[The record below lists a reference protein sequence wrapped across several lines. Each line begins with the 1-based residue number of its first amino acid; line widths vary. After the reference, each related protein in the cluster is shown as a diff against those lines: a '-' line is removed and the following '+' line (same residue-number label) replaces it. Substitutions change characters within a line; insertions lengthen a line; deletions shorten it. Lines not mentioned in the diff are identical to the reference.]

1 MRDQGFISGSDLDSK
16 RVAQPKKKFRLSLST
31 SIFLGL
37 ILGIMCGIFFGEDC
51 SFLAPLGDVFLGLM
65 KMSIMPYI
73 MVSLIVGIGS
83 LSKEQAKLLLAKGG
97 LWFVL
102 LITISI
108 AVILLIPLS
117 FPTLTTASFFS
128 KSMLQPREGVD
139 FIRLFIPSNPFQSL
153 VNSFIPAIVLFS
165 IAIGVALM
173 GLKNKQNLIQPLA
186 TLSQALTKI
195 AKFVIKLAPLG
206 IFGIAASAAG
216 TVTLEELGRLQAYF
230 LSFIVT
236 AILLVFWI
244 LPTVVTTF
252 TPFSYR
258 DVLKFYKDALITAFA
273 TDSLFIV
280 LPLLIENSKELFK
293 KYKMKDEESAF
304 VSDIVIPISFNFP
317 LIGRLMSLLFVFFTA
332 WFYGSPIPV
341 MEYPKL
347 VVAGFVSL
355 FSKTYIALPFLLDI
369 LHIPTDIFELY
380 HLTQI
385 LNGRFATLV
394 STVHLL
400 VLTILVMAAIQKV
413 ISFRPKKFV
422 LNVGMSLALV
432 ALSIIGI
439 RSFLGYSLN
448 DEYTK
453 DKVIASMQLLEKHA
467 QTIVHTSVPTSQPE
481 SLAGQSALDRIR
493 ANGVIR
499 VGYSKGW
506 IPFSYFNQN
515 DELVGFDVEMAHILA
530 KELNVDLEFIPTD
543 FETVDEQLN
552 SGIVDIIMAGVPKTT
567 RFMKRL
573 RFSDS
578 YLDLTLAIAVEDHRR
593 REFQSIEKIQ
603 RMRDLKIGI
612 PFGDRY
618 YNEKLKR
625 ILPSAEIVILDSV
638 EEFFQEKRNDLD
650 ALIVSAEGG
659 SAWTL
664 IYPQYQIVIPE
675 SVDYVQPVGYP
686 IPKGDPDL
694 VNFINGWLEFKKK
707 DGTIDRLYNYWI
719 LGIGAE
725 DKGHRWSIIRDVL
738 HWVD

>member
-1 MRDQGFISGSDLDSK
+1 MAHSK
-16 RVAQPKKKFRLSLST
+16 RKLRLSLST

-37 ILGIMCGIFFGEDC
+37 ILGILCGILFGEYC

-83 LSKEQAKLLLAKGG
+83 LSKEQAKVLLAKGG

-102 LITISI
+102 LIIISI

-117 FPTLTTASFFS
+117 FPALTTASFFS
-128 KSMLQPREGVD
+128 KSMIQPREGVD
-139 FIRLFIPSNPFQSL
+139 LVQLFIPSNPFQSL

-173 GLKNKQNLIQPLA
+173 GLKNKQSLIQPLA

-206 IFGIAASAAG
+206 IFAIAASAAG
-216 TVTLEELGRLQAYF
+216 TVTLEELGRLQAYI

-280 LPLLIENSKELFK
+280 LPLLIENSKELFNE
-293 KYKMKDEESAF
+293 YRMKAEESAF

-347 VVAGFVSL
+347 VIAGFVSL

-369 LHIPTDIFELY
+369 LRIPADIFELY

-400 VLTILVMAAIQKV
+400 VLTILIMAAIQQV
-413 ISFRPKKFV
+413 ITFKPKKFV
-422 LNVGMSLALV
+422 LNVGMSLALIV
-432 ALSIIGI
+432 ISIIGI
-439 RSFLGYSLN
+439 RTFLGYTLS

-453 DKVIASMQLLEKHA
+453 DKVITKMQLLERHT
-467 QTIVHTSVPTSQPE
+467 QTVVHTSVPTSQPE
-481 SLAGQSALDRIR
+481 SIAGQSALDRIR
-493 ANGVIR
+493 AKGVIR
-499 VGYSKGW
+499 VGYSEGW
-506 IPFSYFNQN
+506 LPFCYFNQN
-515 DELVGFDVEMAHILA
+515 QELVGFDIEMAHILA
-530 KELNVDLEFIPTD
+530 KELNVSLEFIPTGT
-543 FETVDEQLN
+543 ETMNEHLD
-552 SGIVDIIMAGVPKTT
+552 SGMVDIIMSGVPKTP
-567 RFMKRL
+567 RSMERL
-573 RFSDS
+573 RLSDS
-578 YLDLTLAIAVEDHRR
+578 YLDLTLAIAVEDYRR
-593 REFQSIEKIQ
+593 REFQSLGKIQ
-603 RMRDLKIGI
+603 RMSDLRIGV
-612 PFGDRY
+612 PLKDQY
-618 YNEKLKR
+618 YYEELKR
-625 ILPSAEIVILDSV
+625 VLPSAEIIMLESP
-638 EEFFQEKRNDLD
+638 EEFFQGKRDDLD
-650 ALIVSAEGG
+650 ALVVSAEGG

-664 IYPQYQIVIPE
+664 IYPGYQIVIPE
-675 SVDYVQPVGYP
+675 SVDTVQPVGYP
-686 IPKGDPDL
+686 IPKGDLDL
-694 VNFINGWLEFKKK
+694 LNFINGWLEFKKK
-707 DGTIDRLYNYWI
+707 DKTIDRLYNYWI

-725 DKGHRWSIIRDVL
+725 ERGPRWSVIRDVL
-738 HWVD
+738 HWVG